1 MKLSEQVA
9 IVTGGAGGIG
19 SGIVRCLVAEGA
31 AVAINHM
38 RFEKERADALTRE
51 IIGAGG
57 KAIAIEAD
65 VSDETQVAMMIPETI
80 EKLGAIH
87 ILVNCA
93 GITRDGLTQNLSKE
107 DFEKTVSVNLIGSF
121 LTMRAA
127 LKPMLS
133 QNYGRIINISS
144 VVGMLG
150 LRGGSP
156 YAASKA
162 GLLGLTKSTAREVA
176 RKGITVNAIC
186 PGYVNAGLMKGVDG
200 DFLKAMMAGVP
211 MGKLGEPEDI
221 GQGVVYLASKEAG
234 FITGEILRIDGGMAM

>member
-1 MKLSEQVA
+1 
-9 IVTGGAGGIG
+9 
-19 SGIVRCLVAEGA
+19 
-31 AVAINHM
+31 
-38 RFEKERADALTRE
+38 
-51 IIGAGG
+51 
-57 KAIAIEAD
+57 
-65 VSDETQVAMMIPETI
+65 
-80 EKLGAIH
+80 
-87 ILVNCA
+87 
-93 GITRDGLTQNLSKE
+93 
-107 DFEKTVSVNLIGSF
+107 
-121 LTMRAA
+121 
-127 LKPMLS
+127 
-133 QNYGRIINISS
+133 
-144 VVGMLG
+144 MLG